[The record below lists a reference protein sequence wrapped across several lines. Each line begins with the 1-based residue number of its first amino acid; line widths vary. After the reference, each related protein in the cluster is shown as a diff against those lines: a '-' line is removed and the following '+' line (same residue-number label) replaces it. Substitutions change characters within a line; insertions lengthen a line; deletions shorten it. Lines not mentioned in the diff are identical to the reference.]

1 MKEFFLMPEIASVQ
15 YVLKCIGDQAL
26 FVDYLKKILSI
37 NEIASIYKIPKRKL
51 KSKENLIFE

>member
-1 MKEFFLMPEIASVQ
+1 MPEISTVQ

-26 FVDYLKKILSI
+26 FVGYLKKILSI
-37 NEIASIYKIPKRKL
+37 NEISSIYKIPKRKL